1 MVYGLSRLLQL
12 RYSTPKCFPNRDI
25 KHNQRSPPVDAEPQP
40 DEQRI
45 LLVED
50 ERFAVGYISEAL
62 NRKGYVCDA
71 VTSCAEAL
79 QTFSRGRY
87 ACALV
92 DLGLPDGDG
101 SELLA
106 RLGEEDPN
114 LVQIV
119 MTGSLG
125 AGSVVSSMRAGAFD
139 YLMKP
144 VDLMTLTRSVARAI
158 SHHAVLVER
167 GELFRLLYE
176 EREQLRDRVE
186 AATTDIRK
194 YAVACETNNARLQ
207 TLLDLTQSS
216 GDHAATQDFLKILVD
231 GISQHLPLRAVVLGD
246 TADGRAMLCR
256 APSDAEPSCEVFEM
270 QPGDRAPALIESEPL
285 TLARNWVRRTTEIDV
300 DHPAVMVYPQRI
312 WGQPTGLISF
322 FFERGFVPDAFDCEF
337 IDMCA
342 YLLAI
347 EWERGKLLVH
357 AARRAGLGDIAA
369 ELVQN
374 VAEPV
379 AAMVA
384 AAVAI
389 AASDGC
395 SDHAQTLQTHLG
407 RLQQLIH
414 SFDHMSAVRAD
425 DEPDS
430 IELRDC
436 VSQALDILREAV
448 ERRGVSVT
456 ADIDAPCVCTVHN
469 PGACTRTLVDLM
481 LATLQAMDPGD
492 ALRVTLQPVD
502 DERAAL
508 EIRHDAPANRAAPAA
523 EPTAGDKGAWLA
535 LRLAESA
542 IAECGGALSVSF
554 DDSRRRTLR
563 ITVPCKTT

>member
-1 MVYGLSRLLQL
+1 M
-12 RYSTPKCFPNRDI
+12 
-25 KHNQRSPPVDAEPQP
+25 DAEPQP

-101 SELLA
+101 ADLLT

-194 YAVACETNNARLQ
+194 YAVACETNNARLR
-207 TLLDLTQSS
+207 TLLDLTQTS
-216 GDHAATQDFLKILVD
+216 GDHAATQDFLRILVD

-246 TADGRAMLCR
+246 TADARVMLCC
-256 APSDAEPSCEVFEM
+256 APSDAEPSCDALDM
-270 QPGDRAPALIESEPL
+270 DPGDRDPALIESEPL
-285 TLARNWVRRTTEIDV
+285 TLARNWVRSHTELDV

-312 WGQPTGLISF
+312 WGQPAGLLSF

-384 AAVAI
+384 AADAI
-389 AASDGC
+389 AASDDAPA
-395 SDHAQTLQTHLG
+395 DHVQTLQSHLR
-407 RLQQLIH
+407 RLQQLVG
-414 SFDHMSAVRAD
+414 SFEHMSSARTERPDTVR
-425 DEPDS
+425 
-430 IELRDC
+430 LHDC
-436 VSQALDILREAV
+436 VNQAIDILREAV
-448 ERRGVSVT
+448 ERRGVSLA

-469 PGACTRTLVDLM
+469 PGACARTLVDLM
-481 LATLQAMDPGD
+481 LGAIEAMDPGD
-492 ALRVTLQPVD
+492 TLRVTLQPVD

-508 EIRHDAPANRAAPAA
+508 EIRHEAPADRAAPAA
-523 EPTAGDKGAWLA
+523 EPTVADKGAWLA

-563 ITVPCKTT
+563 ITVPCEAT

>member
-1 MVYGLSRLLQL
+1 M
-12 RYSTPKCFPNRDI
+12 
-25 KHNQRSPPVDAEPQP
+25 DAEPQP

-62 NRKGYVCDA
+62 SRKGYVCDA

-101 SELLA
+101 AELLA

-144 VDLMTLTRSVARAI
+144 VDLMTLTRSVARAV

-194 YAVACETNNARLQ
+194 YAVACETNNARLR
-207 TLLDLTQSS
+207 TLLDLTQTS
-216 GDHAATQDFLKILVD
+216 GDHAATQDFLRILVH
-231 GISQHLPLRAVVLGD
+231 GVSQHLPLCAVVLGD
-246 TADGRAMLCR
+246 TADGRVILCC
-256 APSDAEPSCEVFEM
+256 APSGAEPSSDVFDIE
-270 QPGDRAPALIESEPL
+270 PGDRDPALIESEPL
-285 TLARNWVRRTTEIDV
+285 TLARNWVRRTTKLDV

-374 VAEPV
+374 VTEPV

-384 AAVAI
+384 AADAL
-389 AASDGC
+389 AASDAGPA
-395 SDHAQTLQTHLG
+395 DQVQTLQTHLA

-414 SFDHMSAVRAD
+414 SFDHMAAARA
-425 DEPDS
+425 DEPDP
-430 IELRDC
+430 IALRAC

-448 ERRGVSVT
+448 ERRGVSVAADLQT
-456 ADIDAPCVCTVHN
+456 ACTCTVHE

-492 ALRVTLQPVD
+492 TLRVTLQPVD

-508 EIRHDAPANRAAPAA
+508 ELRHDAPADRAARAA
-523 EPTAGDKGAWLA
+523 EPTAGDNSVWLA

-542 IAECGGALSVSF
+542 IAECDGALSVSF
-554 DDSRRRTLR
+554 DDSRRRTVR